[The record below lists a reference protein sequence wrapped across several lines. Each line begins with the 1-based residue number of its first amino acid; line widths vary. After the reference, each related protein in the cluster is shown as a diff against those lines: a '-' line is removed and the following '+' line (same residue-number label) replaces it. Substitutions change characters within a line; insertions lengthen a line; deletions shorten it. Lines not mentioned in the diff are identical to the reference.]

1 MKLDHV
7 YYLIMWKQI
16 SPYVRFIYVS
26 ATRQKIAMDLERRG
40 LVTLDPFI
48 TVTDKGNKFLE
59 LVEAHADIM
68 ANSNG

>member
-1 MKLDHV
+1 MKLTHV

-16 SPYVRFIYVS
+16 SPYARFIDVS
-26 ATRQKIAMDLERRG
+26 ATRQKVAIDLERRG
-40 LVTLDPFI
+40 FVILDPFI

-59 LVEAHADIM
+59 LVEAQADIM